1 MMGNAIHR
9 ASACPRQLESSPAAG
24 TRGARSGYGR
34 TLYTQTMNAPLL
46 GAIDA
51 GGTKFQ
57 CVLARGCEQVLL
69 SQRIQTRE
77 PDATLRDVFAFF
89 EDSQATYGGIEA
101 FGIGAFGPLDLDPDS
116 ASYGHILSTPKH
128 GWSNADLVGSLQRRF
143 GKPVAIDTDVNA
155 AALGEIERGAGR
167 GLRSLV
173 YVTVGTGVGGGA
185 VIAGST
191 LRGLMHPEMGH
202 ISVHR
207 DRRDHEFPGVCP
219 FHGDC
224 LEGLVCGPAIRERW
238 GVQLDALGPGHEAWS
253 IIGNYLGQLM
263 SNLALMLSC
272 ERIVLGGGVMT
283 GGALLP
289 HVRAS
294 ARGWL
299 NGYLPPAA
307 LRGDLQQYIVAPGL
321 GERSGVMGALSLALR
336 LLA

>member
-1 MMGNAIHR
+1 
-9 ASACPRQLESSPAAG
+9 
-24 TRGARSGYGR
+24 
-34 TLYTQTMNAPLL
+34 MNAPLL
-46 GAIDA
+46 GAIEA

-57 CVLARGCEQVLL
+57 CALARGCEQILV
-69 SQRIQTRE
+69 SQRIETRE
-77 PDATLRDVFAFF
+77 PAATLHEVLAFF
-89 EDSQATYGGIEA
+89 EQHQLTYGAIDA
-101 FGIGAFGPLDLDPDS
+101 FGIGAFGPLDLDPES
-116 ASYGHILSTPKH
+116 NSYGRILSTPKQ
-128 GWSNADLVGSLQRRF
+128 GWSDADMLGPLRRRF

-155 AALGEIERGAGR
+155 AAIGELERGAGR

-185 VIAGST
+185 VIGGST

-202 ISVHR
+202 ISVQR

-238 GVQLDALGPGHEAWS
+238 GTQLEALSPEHEAWS

-263 SNLALMLSC
+263 SNLTLVLSC
-272 ERIVLGGGVMT
+272 ERIVLGGGVMSS
-283 GGALLP
+283 GALLP

-294 ARGWL
+294 TRAWL
-299 NGYLPPAA
+299 NRYLPPAV

-321 GERSGVMGALSLALR
+321 GERSGIMGALSLAR
-336 LLA
+336 RAQSG